1 MIRLIIFDLDNTL
14 TDFIRMKNSSIEA
27 AIQAM
32 IDAGLMFPPEKIRD
46 EIFRIY
52 DEEGIEYQRVFNRL
66 LVDLIGH
73 VDYKILAAGIVGYR
87 RAREASLVLYPHVK
101 VTLIELMRRGFKLA
115 VISDAPRQEAWL
127 RLCYLQLHHMFD
139 VVLAHEDTGEYKPSP
154 APFTVVLEE
163 LGIQP
168 GEAMMVGD
176 WPERDIVGATELGI
190 TTVFARYGDTF
201 GTKTS
206 GADYEIADIY
216 ALIEIVDTLNSGGRS
231 SETKGEDSPCSG
243 S

>member
-1 MIRLIIFDLDNTL
+1 MIKLIIFDLDNTL
-14 TDFIRMKNSSIEA
+14 TDFVSMKKSSIEA
-27 AIQAM
+27 AVQAM
-32 IDAGLMFPPEKIRD
+32 IDAGLMFPPEKIRE

-66 LVDLIGH
+66 LIDLIGH

-87 RAREASLVLYPHVK
+87 RAREATLVLYPHVK
-101 VTLIELMRRGFKLA
+101 VTLIELLKRSLKLA

-163 LGIQP
+163 LGIEP
-168 GEAMMVGD
+168 SEAMMVGD
-176 WPERDIVGATELGI
+176 WPERDIVGASEVGL

-201 GTKTS
+201 GTSTS

-216 ALIEIVDTLNSGGRS
+216 ALIEIVDTLNGEGGASRTGGGGATS
-231 SETKGEDSPCSG
+231 SLS
-243 S
+243 